1 MATINPGG
9 VGAAESRRDPLT
21 QDRVFFSQRGGVPKP
36 PRLEGF
42 AGGEGTPNVFRL
54 RNHHAAR
61 PAPRR
66 CPGRVGRYPAPYGG
80 LQDGRAPMTFPATP
94 RNVIVVAG
102 VMSLLLVLTVLVSLT
117 MGAVHLPL
125 SEVWAALASP
135 GKNSE
140 AAVIVR
146 GIRLPRILLAI
157 LVGAAL
163 SVAGTGLQALLRNPL
178 ADPYVLGISS
188 GAALGAIVSLWIG
201 GRMAAATPLTAFAG
215 AVLTMSWVYLL
226 GRRAGRLSSYTLLLA
241 GVVTAS
247 FLSAMIL
254 FVLTLLSTRDVRG
267 TAFWL
272 MGDLSVVTDVQ
283 IRFLSPAIILA
294 ILALYAF
301 SKDLN
306 VLLLGEGEA
315 AHLGV
320 NVARVETA
328 VYLLASLLTGLAVS
342 VSGAIGYLGLL
353 VPHLGRMLVGNDHR
367 TLIPTAAFGGAI
379 MLVLSDTLART
390 VVSPAELPVGAV
402 TAVAGAPVFIYLLRR

>member
-1 MATINPGG
+1 MTIPPTRRNVLLLLLASAGALVLVDVCALAFGG
-9 VGAAESRRDPLT
+9 VHLSLAEVWSGL
-21 QDRVFFSQRGGVPKP
+21 FK
-36 PRLEGF
+36 
-42 AGGEGTPNVFRL
+42 AGGSS
-54 RNHHAAR
+54 
-61 PAPRR
+61 
-66 CPGRVGRYPAPYGG
+66 
-80 LQDGRAPMTFPATP
+80 Q
-94 RNVIVVAG
+94 
-102 VMSLLLVLTVLVSLT
+102 
-117 MGAVHLPL
+117 
-125 SEVWAALASP
+125 
-135 GKNSE
+135 

-146 GIRLPRILLAI
+146 EIRLPRILLAM

-163 SVAGTGLQALLRNPL
+163 AVAGSGLQALLRNPL

-188 GAALGAIVSLWIG
+188 GAALGAIVALWIG
-201 GRMAAATPLTAFAG
+201 GRVASATPLTAFVG

-226 GRRAGRLSSYTLLLA
+226 GRRAGRLASYTLLLA

-272 MGDLSVVTDVQ
+272 MGDLSAVTNAEIRYLCPAVV
-283 IRFLSPAIILA
+283 FA

-306 VLLLGEGEA
+306 VLLLGDEEA

-320 NVARVETA
+320 NVTRVETA
-328 VYLLASLLTGLAVS
+328 VYILASLLTALAVS

-353 VPHLGRMLVGNDHR
+353 VPHLGRMIVGNDHR
-367 TLIPTAAFGGAI
+367 TLLPAAAFGGAI

-390 VVSPAELPVGAV
+390 IVAPTELPVGAV
-402 TAVAGAPVFIYLLRR
+402 TAVAGAPVFIYLLRRTSG

>member
-1 MATINPGG
+1 MTISPTRRNVLLLLLALAAALVLVDFGALALGGVHLSLGNVWSGLMGRNPG
-9 VGAAESRRDPLT
+9 
-21 QDRVFFSQRGGVPKP
+21 
-36 PRLEGF
+36 
-42 AGGEGTPNVFRL
+42 
-54 RNHHAAR
+54 
-61 PAPRR
+61 
-66 CPGRVGRYPAPYGG
+66 
-80 LQDGRAPMTFPATP
+80 
-94 RNVIVVAG
+94 
-102 VMSLLLVLTVLVSLT
+102 
-117 MGAVHLPL
+117 
-125 SEVWAALASP
+125 
-135 GKNSE
+135 SE
-140 AAVIVR
+140 ASVIVR
-146 GIRLPRILLAI
+146 DIRLPRILLAM

-163 SVAGTGLQALLRNPL
+163 AVSGTGLQALLRNPL
-178 ADPYVLGISS
+178 ADPYVLGVSS
-188 GAALGAIVSLWIG
+188 GAALGAIVALWFG
-201 GRMAAATPLTAFAG
+201 GRMASATPLTAFVG
-215 AVLTMSWVYLL
+215 AVLTMSWVYML

-283 IRFLSPAIILA
+283 IRFIAPAIIIA
-294 ILALYAF
+294 IIALYAF

-320 NVARVETA
+320 NIVRVETA

-390 VVSPAELPVGAV
+390 LISPAELPVGAV
-402 TAVAGAPVFIYLLRR
+402 TAVAGAPVFIYLLRRTTG